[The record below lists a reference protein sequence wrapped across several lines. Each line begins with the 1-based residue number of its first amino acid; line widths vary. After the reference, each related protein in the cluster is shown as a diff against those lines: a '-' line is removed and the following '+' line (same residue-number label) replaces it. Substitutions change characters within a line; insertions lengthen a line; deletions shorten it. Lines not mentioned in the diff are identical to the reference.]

1 MFMYAEQDEK
11 DNLIKRNYTPNGMR
25 ADLSRL
31 GSNCHYPSFW
41 EKALGG
47 YQNTLQKQILGAFH
61 QTSAPKGYLFMVI

>member
-1 MFMYAEQDEK
+1 MYSEQNEQT
-11 DNLIKRNYTPNGMR
+11 NLTVFYTPNGKR

-31 GSNCHYPSFW
+31 GSNCYYPSSW

-61 QTSAPKGYLFMVI
+61 QNLGPQGLLFYGDLI

>member
-1 MFMYAEQDEK
+1 MWMYSEQNEQT
-11 DNLIKRNYTPNGMR
+11 NLTVFYTPNGKR

-31 GSNCHYPSFW
+31 GSNCHYPSSW

-61 QTSAPKGYLFMVI
+61 QTSAPKGYFFMVI